1 MHGRR
6 WLVEHLRLDWVKMFD
21 QEPDWIGLY
30 K

>member
-6 WLVEHLRLDWVKMFD
+6 WLVEHLRLDWVKMSD